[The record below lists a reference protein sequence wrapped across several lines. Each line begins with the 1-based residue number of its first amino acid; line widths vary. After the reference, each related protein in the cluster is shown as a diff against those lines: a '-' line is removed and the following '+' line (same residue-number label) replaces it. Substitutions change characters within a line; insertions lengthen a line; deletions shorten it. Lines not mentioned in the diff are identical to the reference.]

1 MNKLKPTK
9 FKDDDVYILDSIE
22 TKNSF
27 WVKCETWDWG
37 EGVVYVFNRPNC
49 FGILESND
57 GDNTGL
63 NEVKITCKKFKSIS
77 DALKYQ
83 YPPYGTRG
91 PSLEEFQT
99 EQGYNIEQVIFN
111 YDDVL
116 NNNFMIVKDVILHQ
130 KFASKILGELNPWGY
145 SKSIN
150 LDIYNILE
158 DGDSTDAKKL
168 GFEIKKIPFGALSE
182 GDLDSEAELYIKSS
196 GEKYL
201 KPDFGED
208 IYDEEESPRDDVTF
222 RWYGRVEGGMFIYA
236 DEYEGLIYEHN
247 GVSLDYVQVIDQ
259 YVEQ

>member
-37 EGVVYVFNRPNC
+37 EGVVYVFNRPNG

-130 KFASKILGELNPWGY
+130 KFASKILGELKIRGITKDVNLVVKPLGFKPRLLTSVSKPEFYISAIIERNIFGANGY
-145 SKSIN
+145 SSIVGNKIN
-150 LDIYNILE
+150 L
-158 DGDSTDAKKL
+158 
-168 GFEIKKIPFGALSE
+168 
-182 GDLDSEAELYIKSS
+182 SS
-196 GEKYL
+196 K
-201 KPDFGED
+201 
-208 IYDEEESPRDDVTF
+208 
-222 RWYGRVEGGMFIYA
+222 
-236 DEYEGLIYEHN
+236 
-247 GVSLDYVQVIDQ
+247 VSLIRSF
-259 YVEQ
+259 